1 MEESATN
8 ENVDNTIMVANLN
21 AIGGRGAG
29 AKGATNTMMTFGD
42 NVVLVEAAPQG
53 WSSLDSCFLYR

>member
-21 AIGGRGAG
+21 AIGGAGAG
-29 AKGATNTMMTFGD
+29 AKGATMMTFDD
-42 NVVLVEAAPQG
+42 N
-53 WSSLDSCFLYR
+53 DDDDD